1 MDQHDNDRKQQPPET
16 VGPVLSAEGQGEAG
30 ASGKADDAKLI
41 RVGQLAELTG
51 KTVRAL
57 HLYEEL
63 GLLRPVHRTKGGF
76 RLYSPRAPSRVE
88 WINLLQEADV
98 SLNEI
103 KDFLR
108 DLEEERVASSA
119 MTRVRGLFER
129 KLGEIREQRAKLAR
143 LEGELQAGLHYLD
156 ACKGCGPEHHTSEC
170 GGCKLHGHDGNE
182 PIMVAG
188 LHNT

>member
-1 MDQHDNDRKQQPPET
+1 MPADGAET
-16 VGPVLSAEGQGEAG
+16 AQAEG
-30 ASGKADDAKLI
+30 KAEDAKLI

-76 RLYSPRAPSRVE
+76 RLYSPRALDRVE

-103 KDFLR
+103 KEFLR

-119 MTRVRGLFER
+119 MTRVRGLFEG
-129 KLGEIREQRAKLAR
+129 KLDEIRQQRAKLDR
-143 LEGELQAGLHYLD
+143 LEGELNAGLSYLD
-156 ACKGCGPEHHTSEC
+156 ACKGCEPEHHTSEC

-182 PIMVAG
+182 PLMVAG